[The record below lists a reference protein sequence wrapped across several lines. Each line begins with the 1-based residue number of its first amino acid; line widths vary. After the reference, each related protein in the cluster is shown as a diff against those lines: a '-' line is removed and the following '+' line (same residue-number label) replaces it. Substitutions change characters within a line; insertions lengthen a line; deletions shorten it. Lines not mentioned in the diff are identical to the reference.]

1 MKKTIFAFLISIFV
15 LLAVPYTITMAMTG
29 IVGDP
34 SHVIPYDGRI
44 ILLNNEK
51 TTENIDYSEYLIG
64 YVARNLIS
72 FDETV
77 FDYPEFIKLNCIV
90 ANTVLATEFPDQSV
104 ISDDFLK
111 EHYIS
116 NDDLKTLW
124 GEQYSARMDL
134 IKSAISET
142 YNQVIC
148 YSNNPVKPYYHFIS
162 NGMTRTY
169 EDGAAPYLKIAD
181 TNMDLEEKGF
191 LSVSTYTS
199 QDFISLIENN
209 IPNSGLNTDDILK
222 EHFQIVNR
230 DASGYVTKLQIGNVL
245 MSGDDFM
252 NLFSL
257 NSPSFTITF
266 QDDDLKIITKGVGH
280 GYGISLSY
288 ALRLAKQEKSCTE
301 ILAYFYENVEI
312 KNYRE

>member
-1 MKKTIFAFLISIFV
+1 MKKTILIILIYIFI

-29 IVGDP
+29 IVGDT
-34 SHVIPYDGRI
+34 SHVVPYDGRI
-44 ILLNNEK
+44 ILLNTEK
-51 TTENIDYSEYLIG
+51 VTQNIDYSEYLVG

-90 ANTVLATEFPDQSV
+90 ANTVLTTEFPDQSV
-104 ISDDFLK
+104 ISDEFLK

-116 NDDLKTLW
+116 NEDLQTLW
-124 GEQYSARMDL
+124 GEQYTNRMDL
-134 IKSAISET
+134 IKNAISET

-148 YSNNPVKPYYHFIS
+148 YETRPVKPYYHFIS

-169 EDGAAPYLKIAD
+169 GDDTAPYLKIAD

-191 LSVSTYTS
+191 LSVNTYTS

-209 IPNSGLNTDDILK
+209 IPNSGLGKDDILK

-230 DASGYVTKLQIGNVL
+230 DASGYVTKLQIGNVM

-257 NSPSFTITF
+257 NSPAFTITF
-266 QDDDLKIITKGVGH
+266 QDEYLKIITKGVGH

-288 ALRLAKQEKSCTE
+288 ALRLAKQEKSCAE
-301 ILAYFYENVEI
+301 IISYFYENVEI